1 MKITLIGTGSGLASP
16 NRSHAAVLVEVG
28 DTVVLLDA
36 GEGAARALL
45 RAKAD
50 PNRISSIIVT
60 HTHQDHIGG
69 VPGLIQYMHL
79 IGRTAPLD
87 IFLPKE
93 AIGAF
98 QLYLNMVYLV
108 SDKLPFTFDLH
119 GWEQGVVFRNNDFQV
134 EAHLTQHLKPAKTI
148 AESLGLGTRSAAL
161 VVNGGGKRVVY
172 SSDVGDISDLK
183 DLPKQADLLIMECT
197 HAPLDKI
204 MEAVSGWKPRRTLL
218 THIPPELE
226 DKRLVLR
233 EMAWKWGVTNVE
245 FAQDGQGI
253 FV

>member
-36 GEGAARALL
+36 GEGTTSAML

-50 PNRISSIIVT
+50 PNRISSIIIT
-60 HTHQDHIGG
+60 HTHHDHCGG

-79 IGRTAPLD
+79 TGRTAPLD

-93 AIGAF
+93 SIGAF
-98 QLYLNMVYLV
+98 QLYLNMVYLI
-108 SDKLPFTFDLH
+108 SDKLSFAFDLH
-119 GWEQGVVFRNNDFQV
+119 GWEQGMIFSKDDFRV

-161 VVNGGGKRVVY
+161 VVDGGGKRVVY
-172 SSDVGDISDLK
+172 SSDLGGITDLG

-197 HAPLDKI
+197 HIPLDTI
-204 MEAVSGWKPRRTLL
+204 MEAVSGWGARRVLL

-226 DKRLVLR
+226 DKRLALR
-233 EMAWKWGVTNVE
+233 ELAWKWGVTSIE
-245 FAQDGQGI
+245 FAQDGQGV